1 MELRAA
7 SGLGPSKKNFGD
19 SPEGTPH
26 PSLLHPR
33 MGLFTPLK
41 KKNFFSFLKLKSTS
55 RKIPQEV
62 VLPAQLGLARGYVLP
77 LNRNCE
83 AWPST
88 SLFYQSLK
96 WVTPCGGGAGRLGG
110 QPGWNSGF
118 SLPARSLRSGLA
130 TPVQHTPS
138 PQRCTSGLGTRLR
151 GGDPTRGPAQ
161 AATFPRSPT
170 WAREENP
177 DGPGGVTGL
186 GGAPPGEDGGVK
198 RARGSPRGGGGGGAW
213 IPPGGEI

>member
-1 MELRAA
+1 
-7 SGLGPSKKNFGD
+7 
-19 SPEGTPH
+19 
-26 PSLLHPR
+26 

-41 KKNFFSFLKLKSTS
+41 KKIFFSFLKLKPTS

-88 SLFYQSLK
+88 SFYPSLK
-96 WVTPCGGGAGRLGG
+96 WVTPCGGCAGRLGA

-130 TPVQHTPS
+130 TPVQHPLPS
-138 PQRCTSGLGTRLR
+138 ALHLGPGNQVG

-186 GGAPPGEDGGVK
+186 GGAPPGEDGGAK
-198 RARGSPRGGGGGGAW
+198 
-213 IPPGGEI
+213 

>member
-1 MELRAA
+1 
-7 SGLGPSKKNFGD
+7 
-19 SPEGTPH
+19 
-26 PSLLHPR
+26 

-55 RKIPQEV
+55 SKIPEEV
-62 VLPAQLGLARGYVLP
+62 VLPAQLGLARGYALP

-96 WVTPCGGGAGRLGG
+96 WVTPCGGGGGRLGA

-118 SLPARSLRSGLA
+118 SLPARSLRCGLA
-130 TPVQHTPS
+130 TPAQHPLPS
-138 PQRCTSGLGTRLR
+138 ALHLGPGNQVGGGRPDPGTSPGR
-151 GGDPTRGPAQ
+151 
-161 AATFPRSPT
+161 ATFPRSPT

-177 DGPGGVTGL
+177 GGPGGVTGL
-186 GGAPPGEDGGVK
+186 GGAPPGEDGGAK
-198 RARGSPRGGGGGGAW
+198 RARGSPREGGGGGAG
-213 IPPGGEI
+213 IPPGGEIWGVEETPKQPGGR